1 MDASVVASPLLNL
14 ENIFFIA
21 RRASLYVINEVRLEP
36 RLEWRL
42 TGKNSEG
49 DSERIFHLKSL
60 DFFITQFFVFAVLC
74 WLHSSEV
81 MIFNGNKQEKNRS
94 EKEANK
100 SRMFREI
107 LEWILRL
114 ISSDEN

>member
-14 ENIFFIA
+14 ETSSSS

-60 DFFITQFFVFAVLC
+60 DFYYT
-74 WLHSSEV
+74 
-81 MIFNGNKQEKNRS
+81 IFR
-94 EKEANK
+94 
-100 SRMFREI
+100 
-107 LEWILRL
+107 LRCAL
-114 ISSDEN
+114 LAAQQ